1 MKIFCSLNAV
11 SKDQVKLKKIKRYFV
26 NFYKKTCSFVIIK
39 TNINFK
45 LKITM
50 ILFRKYAKVIAST
63 VLISVCL
70 FAGQAYSQKN
80 VAAILQSTSDDATKI
95 TGAYMKPLGDALGVY
110 MNSGWYNTG
119 APHSLLGFDV
129 TCTFNTMLVPKL
141 NKTYNIAGLNLSNM
155 KFATGKTAPTIF
167 GEDKEGPTGDVIIT
181 RAYPPIVA
189 SDTVHYS
196 LPAGT
201 GISMMVMPT
210 FQIGLGLMKN
220 TDITFRYVPKV
231 ETPGSKITG
240 KVSLWGVGL
249 RHDLLQYLPGGKL
262 IPLSLSIMGA
272 YSQMNFGA
280 DFPNALNPPNGVTY
294 ENGTMPVAST
304 YADQALNV
312 NVKAWNV
319 NAIISKKILMV
330 TVYVSG
336 GYNSSKAEY
345 ALNGTYSIP
354 NVYFDGVHAPK
365 PIVVDKKDPL
375 TVTDKKLSYFKGN
388 AGLRL
393 NIAIITL
400 HADYTFGKYQTI
412 SGGLGISFR

>member
-1 MKIFCSLNAV
+1 
-11 SKDQVKLKKIKRYFV
+11 
-26 NFYKKTCSFVIIK
+26 
-39 TNINFK
+39 
-45 LKITM
+45 M
-50 ILFRKYAKVIAST
+50 ILFRKYAKIIAST

-80 VAAILQSTSDDATKI
+80 VTAILQSTSDDAQKI
-95 TGAYMKPLGDALGVY
+95 AGAYMKPMGDALGVY

-141 NKTYNIAGLNLSNM
+141 NKTYNIADLNLSNT
-155 KFATGKTAPTIF
+155 KFASGKTAPTIF
-167 GEDKEGPTGDVIIT
+167 GENKKGPEGSVQIPSTFPS
-181 RAYPPIVA
+181 Y
-189 SDTVHYS
+189 DTIQYN

-201 GISMMVMPT
+201 GISMMALPA

-220 TDITFRYVPKV
+220 TDLTFRYVPKV
-231 ETPGSKITG
+231 ETPGSKISG
-240 KVSLWGVGL
+240 KVSLWGIGL

-280 DFPNALNPPNGVTY
+280 DFPNALNPPDGVTY
-294 ENGTMPVAST
+294 LNGTAPVAST

-319 NAIISKKILMV
+319 NAILSKKILMV
-330 TVYVSG
+330 TIYVSG
-336 GYNSSKAEY
+336 GYNSSQAEY
-345 ALNGTYSIP
+345 KLNGTYP
-354 NVYFDGVHAPK
+354 LPGFNATEAGPTYAK

-375 TVTDKKLSYFKGN
+375 TVKDKKLSYFKGN

-393 NIAIITL
+393 NIAIVTL